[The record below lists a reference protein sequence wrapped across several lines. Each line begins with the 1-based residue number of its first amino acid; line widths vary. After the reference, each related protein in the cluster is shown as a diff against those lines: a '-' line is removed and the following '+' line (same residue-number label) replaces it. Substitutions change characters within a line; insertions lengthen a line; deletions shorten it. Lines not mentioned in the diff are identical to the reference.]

1 MRTIFQGLGGR
12 FTRLFA
18 ARKSTPDRSR
28 LFGMYLSEANG
39 RDAHASEFQQKRDR
53 GDAKFSQNRERS

>member
-1 MRTIFQGLGGR
+1 MLQGLGGR

-18 ARKSTPDRSR
+18 SRKSTPDRSR

-39 RDAHASEFQQKRDR
+39 RDARASEFQQKRDR
-53 GDAKFSQNRERS
+53 SGGKFSQNRERS